1 MARIIL
7 TDSLSKRFTDGN
19 SDFDIVAPSV
29 RSLIRELDN
38 RYPGLG
44 TQISDGTLSVAIDG
58 DIYQEG
64 GFFNSCHPNL
74 IAYLYKEHW
83 RKFNTRKPIAHDILQ
98 AENKR
103 FADVP

>member
-1 MARIIL
+1 MQFEMARIIL

-58 DIYQEG
+58 DIYQDAFLEELKPDSEVAFLPKIG
-64 GFFNSCHPNL
+64 GG
-74 IAYLYKEHW
+74 
-83 RKFNTRKPIAHDILQ
+83 
-98 AENKR
+98 
-103 FADVP
+103 

>member
-7 TDSLSKRFTDGN
+7 TDSLSKKFTDGK
-19 SDFDIVAPSV
+19 SDFEIVAPSV

-58 DIYQEG
+58 GHISGRIFRGTSSRLG
-64 GFFNSCHPNL
+64 GGVSSQNRRRL
-74 IAYLYKEHW
+74 RLK
-83 RKFNTRKPIAHDILQ
+83 
-98 AENKR
+98 
-103 FADVP
+103 

>member
-7 TDSLSKRFTDGN
+7 TDSLSKQFTDGN
-19 SDFDIVAPSV
+19 SDFEIVAPSV

-58 DIYQEG
+58 DIYQDAFLEEL
-64 GFFNSCHPNL
+64 HPDSEVAFL
-74 IAYLYKEHW
+74 PKIG
-83 RKFNTRKPIAHDILQ
+83 RG
-98 AENKR
+98 
-103 FADVP
+103 

>member
-58 DIYQEG
+58 DIYQDAFLEELHPDSEVAFLPKIG
-64 GFFNSCHPNL
+64 GG
-74 IAYLYKEHW
+74 
-83 RKFNTRKPIAHDILQ
+83 
-98 AENKR
+98 
-103 FADVP
+103 

>member
-19 SDFDIVAPSV
+19 SDFEIVAPSV

-58 DIYQEG
+58 DIYQDAFLEELHPDSEVAFLPKIG
-64 GFFNSCHPNL
+64 GG
-74 IAYLYKEHW
+74 
-83 RKFNTRKPIAHDILQ
+83 
-98 AENKR
+98 
-103 FADVP
+103 

>member
-19 SDFDIVAPSV
+19 SDFEIVAPSV

-58 DIYQEG
+58 DIYQDAFLEELKPDSEVAFLPKIG
-64 GFFNSCHPNL
+64 GG
-74 IAYLYKEHW
+74 
-83 RKFNTRKPIAHDILQ
+83 
-98 AENKR
+98 
-103 FADVP
+103 

>member
-7 TDSLSKRFTDGN
+7 TDSLSKQFTDGN
-19 SDFDIVAPSV
+19 NDFEIVAPSV

-58 DIYQEG
+58 DIYQDAFLEELQPDSEVAFLPKIG
-64 GFFNSCHPNL
+64 GG
-74 IAYLYKEHW
+74 
-83 RKFNTRKPIAHDILQ
+83 
-98 AENKR
+98 
-103 FADVP
+103 

>member
-7 TDSLSKRFTDGN
+7 TDSLSKKFTDGN
-19 SDFDIVAPSV
+19 SDFEIVAPSV

-58 DIYQEG
+58 DIYQDAFLEELHPESEVAFLPKIG
-64 GFFNSCHPNL
+64 GG
-74 IAYLYKEHW
+74 
-83 RKFNTRKPIAHDILQ
+83 
-98 AENKR
+98 
-103 FADVP
+103 

>member
-7 TDSLSKRFTDGN
+7 TDSLSKQFTDGN

-58 DIYQEG
+58 DIYQDAFLEELKPDSEVAFLPKIG
-64 GFFNSCHPNL
+64 GG
-74 IAYLYKEHW
+74 
-83 RKFNTRKPIAHDILQ
+83 
-98 AENKR
+98 
-103 FADVP
+103 

>member
-7 TDSLSKRFTDGN
+7 TDSLSKKFTDGN
-19 SDFDIVAPSV
+19 SDFEIVAPSV

-58 DIYQEG
+58 DIYQDAFLEEL
-64 GFFNSCHPNL
+64 HPNSEVAFL
-74 IAYLYKEHW
+74 PKIGCG
-83 RKFNTRKPIAHDILQ
+83 
-98 AENKR
+98 
-103 FADVP
+103 

>member
-7 TDSLSKRFTDGN
+7 TDSLSKQFTGGD
-19 SDFDIVAPSV
+19 SDFEIVAPSV

-58 DIYQEG
+58 DIYQDAFLEELQPDSEVAFLPKIG
-64 GFFNSCHPNL
+64 GG
-74 IAYLYKEHW
+74 
-83 RKFNTRKPIAHDILQ
+83 
-98 AENKR
+98 
-103 FADVP
+103 

>member
-7 TDSLSKRFTDGN
+7 TDSLSKQFTDGN
-19 SDFDIVAPSV
+19 SDFEIVAPSV

-58 DIYQEG
+58 DIYQDAFLEELRPDSEVAFLPKIG
-64 GFFNSCHPNL
+64 GG
-74 IAYLYKEHW
+74 
-83 RKFNTRKPIAHDILQ
+83 
-98 AENKR
+98 
-103 FADVP
+103 

>member
-7 TDSLSKRFTDGN
+7 TDSLSKQFTDGN
-19 SDFDIVAPSV
+19 SDFEIVAPSI

-58 DIYQEG
+58 DIYQDAFLEELHPESEVAFLPKIG
-64 GFFNSCHPNL
+64 GG
-74 IAYLYKEHW
+74 
-83 RKFNTRKPIAHDILQ
+83 
-98 AENKR
+98 
-103 FADVP
+103 

>member
-7 TDSLSKRFTDGN
+7 TDSLSKRFTGGN

-38 RYPGLG
+38 RYQGLG

-58 DIYQEG
+58 DIYQDAFLEELKPDSEVAFLPKIG
-64 GFFNSCHPNL
+64 GG
-74 IAYLYKEHW
+74 
-83 RKFNTRKPIAHDILQ
+83 
-98 AENKR
+98 
-103 FADVP
+103 

>member
-7 TDSLSKRFTDGN
+7 TDSLSKKFTDGN
-19 SDFDIVAPSV
+19 SDFEIVAPSV

-58 DIYQEG
+58 DIYQDAFLEEL
-64 GFFNSCHPNL
+64 HPNSEVAFL
-74 IAYLYKEHW
+74 PKIGGG
-83 RKFNTRKPIAHDILQ
+83 
-98 AENKR
+98 
-103 FADVP
+103 